1 MNWREKLRALCP
13 LKLDWAPM
21 MPLEAGGARQTSR
34 LRSQMRLH
42 FRQFVAGR
50 KVNLRTI
57 AEVAFFLLLAHT
69 INSLLSLALGRF
81 ASLSAS
87 ARGCPPRRQIHVPNS
102 CKSQRFYAQ
111 MEALPSKAAIHS
123 RKASRLAKFQQ
134 SMLGHF
140 VLRMRAAIATGSECA
155 LAIHAS
161 AKLADLDPPCSFSS
175 TRPPVFVASSNGFL
189 PSSKQPV
196 SALVG
201 AVVTHVQL
209 QPPNPSERVHTLML
223 PPH

>member
-1 MNWREKLRALCP
+1 MRALCP

-34 LRSQMRLH
+34 SRSQMRLH

-57 AEVAFFLLLAHT
+57 AELAFFLFLAHT

-87 ARGCPPRRQIHVPNS
+87 ARGRPPRRQIHVPNS
-102 CKSQRFYAQ
+102 SKSQRFYAQ

-123 RKASRLAKFQQ
+123 RTASRLAKFQL
-134 SMLGHF
+134 MLGHF

-161 AKLADLDPPCSFSS
+161 AKLADLDLPCTFSS
-175 TRPPVFVASSNGFL
+175 TRPPVAVASSMKATAFSHAANSPSL
-189 PSSKQPV
+189 CSSPPSSLTSSSSRPIPA
-196 SALVG
+196 SAL
-201 AVVTHVQL
+201 
-209 QPPNPSERVHTLML
+209 RTLVSPL
-223 PPH
+223 ATTT